1 MMNRRTFSTL
11 LAGSVA
17 APALS
22 SALSSAWAQAGKK
35 MALYSGV
42 STEFTQY
49 DVDVEGAG
57 LKRQGSVKL
66 PAGVQ
71 YAWPHPSKKFLYVTS
86 SSGGPGVSGNSHHVS
101 AFRIDPSGALAP
113 HGEPVTLAH
122 RPIHNSVDRSGQ
134 FLLVAYNSPS
144 SVTVHRLKADGMIG
158 EVVPQPAGLDFGI
171 YAHQIL
177 ATPGNQSLTVVT
189 RGNNAA
195 GGKPEDPGS
204 IKVFGFKDGV
214 LSNKA
219 AVQPGNGLGFGPR
232 HLDFHPTQPWVFVS
246 IERQNQIYVYRLT
259 PDGGLSSEPM
269 FVKSSILGTDKHVS
283 SAGPIHVHP
292 NGRFVYLT
300 NRAGVTPTAN
310 QERFQGLPVF
320 NSNESSIAVYAIDQQ
335 TGEPTLIETAY
346 AEGAHTRTFSF
357 DASGRI
363 LVAGSLAAI
372 AVRQGDKV
380 NVVPAALSVFRVGE
394 NGKLTFVRK
403 YDVDTGTNLTQWW
416 TGMVQMA

>member
-22 SALSSAWAQAGKK
+22 SSVWAQAGKK

-42 STEFTQY
+42 GTEFTHY
-49 DVDVEGAG
+49 EVDVEGAT
-57 LKRQGSVKL
+57 LKRQGSVKV

-71 YAWPHPSKKFLYVTS
+71 YAWPHPNRKFLYITS
-86 SSGGPGVSGNSHHVS
+86 SSGGPGTSGNAHHVT
-101 AFRIDPSGALAP
+101 AFRVDPSGALTP
-113 HGEPVTLAH
+113 HGEPVALAY
-122 RPIHNSVDRSGQ
+122 RPIHNSVDRSGE
-134 FLLVAYNSPS
+134 FLLTAYNLPS
-144 SVTVHRLKADGMIG
+144 SATVHRIKADGMIG
-158 EVVPQPAGLDFGI
+158 EAVPQPPGDYGI

-177 ATPGNQSLTVVT
+177 AAPGNQSVLVVT
-189 RGNNAA
+189 RGNNATPTT
-195 GGKPEDPGS
+195 PEDPGGLR
-204 IKVFGFKDGV
+204 VFGFKDGV
-214 LSNKA
+214 LTHKA
-219 AVQPGNGLGFGPR
+219 SIAPGTGHGFGPR

-259 PDGGLSSEPM
+259 PEGGLSPQPL

-300 NRAGVTPTAN
+300 NRASVTATAN
-310 QERFQGLPVF
+310 QERFEGRPVF

-363 LVAGSLAAI
+363 LVAGSLAPI

-380 NVVPAALSVFRVGE
+380 NVIPAALSVFRVGD

-403 YDVDTGTNLTQWW
+403 YDVDTGNNLTQWW

>member
-1 MMNRRTFSTL
+1 
-11 LAGSVA
+11 
-17 APALS
+17 
-22 SALSSAWAQAGKK
+22 
-35 MALYSGV
+35 
-42 STEFTQY
+42 
-49 DVDVEGAG
+49 
-57 LKRQGSVKL
+57 
-66 PAGVQ
+66 VQ
-71 YAWPHPSKKFLYVTS
+71 YAWPDPNRKFLYVTS
-86 SSGGPGVSGNSHHVS
+86 SSGGPGMTGSSHHAT

-113 HGEPVTLAH
+113 HGESIALAH

-134 FLLVAYNSPS
+134 FLLTTYNNPS
-144 SVTVHRLKADGMIG
+144 SLTVHRIKADGTIG
-158 EVVPQPAGLDFGI
+158 EAVPQPAGLDCGI

-177 ATPGNQSLTVVT
+177 AAPGNQSLLVVA

-204 IKVFGFKDGV
+204 LKVFGFKDGV

-219 AVQPGNGLGFGPR
+219 SVQPGTGLGFGPR

-246 IERQNQIYVYRLT
+246 IERQNQIFVYRLT
-259 PDGGLSSEPM
+259 PEGGLSPQPL
-269 FVKSSILGTDKHVS
+269 FVKSTILGTDKHVS
-283 SAGPIHVHP
+283 TAGPIHVHP

-310 QERFQGLPVF
+310 HERFEGRPVF

-372 AVRQGDKV
+372 ALRQGDKTSII
-380 NVVPAALSVFRVGE
+380 PAALSVFRVGD

-403 YDVDTGTNLTQWW
+403 YDVDTGNNLTQWW

>member
-22 SALSSAWAQAGKK
+22 SNVWAQAGKK

-42 STEFTQY
+42 GAEFTHY
-49 DVDVEGAG
+49 EVDVEGAA
-57 LKRQGSVKL
+57 LKRLGSVKL
-66 PAGVQ
+66 PGGTQ
-71 YAWPHPSKKFLYVTS
+71 YAWPHPNRKFLYVSS
-86 SSGGPGVSGNSHHVS
+86 SSGGPGMSGNSHHVM
-101 AFRIDPSGALAP
+101 AFRIDPSGALTP
-113 HGEPVTLAH
+113 HGEPLALAH
-122 RPIHNSVDRSGQ
+122 RPIHSSVDRSGDY
-134 FLLVAYNSPS
+134 LLIAYNNPS
-144 SVTVHRLKADGMIG
+144 SVSVHRIKADGMIG
-158 EVVPQPAGLDFGI
+158 EAVPQAAGLDCGI

-177 ATPGNQSLTVVT
+177 AAPGNQSVLVVT
-189 RGNNAA
+189 RGNNATPTT
-195 GGKPEDPGS
+195 PEDPGGLR
-204 IKVFGFKDGV
+204 VFGFKDGV
-214 LSNKA
+214 LTHKA
-219 AVQPGNGLGFGPR
+219 SIAPGTGLGFGPR

-259 PDGGLSSEPM
+259 PDGGLSPQPL
-269 FVKSSILGTDKHVS
+269 FVKSTILGTDKHTS

-300 NRAGVTPTAN
+300 NRAGVTPTAA

-320 NSNESSIAVYAIDQQ
+320 NSNDSSIAVYAIDQQ
-335 TGEPTLIETAY
+335 SGEPTLLETTY

-357 DASGRI
+357 DATGRI
-363 LVAGSLAAI
+363 LVAGSLVPI

-380 NVVPAALSVFRVGE
+380 NVIPAALSVFRVGD

-403 YDVDTGTNLTQWW
+403 YDVDTGNFSQWW
-416 TGMVQMA
+416 SGMVSMA

>member
-1 MMNRRTFSTL
+1 MPMNRRTFSTL

-17 APALS
+17 APTLS
-22 SALSSAWAQAGKK
+22 SSVWAQTGKK

-42 STEFTQY
+42 GTEFTHY
-49 DVDVEGAG
+49 EVDVEGAA
-57 LKRQGSVKL
+57 LKRLGSVKL
-66 PAGVQ
+66 PDGTQ
-71 YAWPHPSKKFLYVTS
+71 YAWPHPNRKFLYVTS
-86 SSGGPGVSGNSHHVS
+86 STNRPGMSGNTHHVA
-101 AFRIDPSGALAP
+101 AFRIDPSGALTP
-113 HGEPVTLAH
+113 HGEPIALAH
-122 RPIHNSVDRSGQ
+122 RPIHNSIDRSGE
-134 FLLVAYNSPS
+134 FLLTAYNIPS
-144 SVTVHRLKADGMIG
+144 SATVHRLKADGMIG
-158 EVVPQPAGLDFGI
+158 EAVPQPAGLDCGI

-177 ATPGNQSLTVVT
+177 AAPGNQSVLLVA
-189 RGNNAA
+189 RGNNATPTT
-195 GGKPEDPGS
+195 PEDPGGLR
-204 IKVFGFKDGV
+204 VFGFKDGV

-219 AVQPGNGLGFGPR
+219 SVQPGNGLGFGPR

-259 PDGGLSSEPM
+259 PDGGLSPQPL
-269 FVKSSILGTDKHVS
+269 FVKSTILGTDKHVS
-283 SAGPIHVHP
+283 TAGPIHVHP

-300 NRAGVTPTAN
+300 NRASVTATAN
-310 QERFQGLPVF
+310 QERFEGRPVF
-320 NSNESSIAVYAIDQQ
+320 NSNESSIAVYSIDQQ

-363 LVAGSLAAI
+363 LVAGSLAPI

-380 NVVPAALSVFRVGE
+380 SVIPAALSVFRVGD

-403 YDVDTGTNLTQWW
+403 YDIDTGSNLTQWW

>member
-17 APALS
+17 AP
-22 SALSSAWAQAGKK
+22 ALSSAWAQAGKK

-49 DVDVEGAG
+49 DVDVEGAT

-66 PAGVQ
+66 PAGTQ

-101 AFRIDPSGALAP
+101 AFRIDPSGGLTP
-113 HGEPVTLAH
+113 HGEPVALPH
-122 RPIHNSVDRSGQ
+122 RPIHNSVDRSGE

-158 EVVPQPAGLDFGI
+158 EAVPQAAGLDCGI

-177 ATPGNQSLTVVT
+177 ATPGNQSVLLVT
-189 RGNNAA
+189 RGNNATPTT
-195 GGKPEDPGS
+195 PEDPGGLR
-204 IKVFGFKDGV
+204 VFGFKDGV
-214 LSNKA
+214 LTHKA
-219 AVQPGNGLGFGPR
+219 SIAPGNGLGFGPR

-269 FVKSSILGTDKHVS
+269 FVKSSILGTDKHIS

-300 NRAGVTPTAN
+300 NRANVTATAN

-363 LVAGSLAAI
+363 LVAGSLAPI

-403 YDVDTGTNLTQWW
+403 HDVDTGTNLTQWW

>member
-1 MMNRRTFSTL
+1 MIDRRTFSTL

-22 SALSSAWAQAGKK
+22 SNVWAQAGKK

-42 STEFTQY
+42 GTEFTHY
-49 DVDVEGAG
+49 DVDVEGAA
-57 LKRQGSVKL
+57 LTRRGSVKL
-66 PAGVQ
+66 PGGVQ
-71 YAWPHPSKKFLYVTS
+71 YAWPHPTRKFLYVS
-86 SSGGPGVSGNSHHVS
+86 SSTGGPGMSGNSHHVM
-101 AFRIDPSGALAP
+101 AFRIDPSGALTP
-113 HGEPVTLAH
+113 HGEPLALAH
-122 RPIHNSVDRSGQ
+122 RPIHNSVDRSGGY
-134 FLLVAYNSPS
+134 LLIAYNNPS
-144 SVTVHRLKADGMIG
+144 SVSVHRIKADGMIG
-158 EVVPQPAGLDFGI
+158 EAVPQPAGLDCGI

-177 ATPGNQSLTVVT
+177 AAPGNQSVLLVT
-189 RGNNAA
+189 RGNNATPTM
-195 GGKPEDPGS
+195 PEDPGGLR
-204 IKVFGFKDGV
+204 VFGFKDGA

-219 AVQPGNGLGFGPR
+219 AIQPGNGLGFGPR

-259 PDGGLSSEPM
+259 PDGGLSPQPL
-269 FVKSSILGTDKHVS
+269 FVKSTIMGADKHLS

-300 NRAGVTPTAN
+300 NRAGVTATAD
-310 QERFQGLPVF
+310 QERFEGRPVF

-335 TGEPTLIETAY
+335 SGEPTLIETAY

-363 LVAGSLAAI
+363 LVAGSLVPI
-372 AVRQGDKV
+372 ALRQGDKV
-380 NVVPAALSVFRVGE
+380 NVVPAALSVFRVGD

-403 YDVDTGTNLTQWW
+403 YDIDTGNFTQWW
-416 TGMVQMA
+416 SGMVPMA